1 MAVEENADLRDGA
14 SFDSLKQRLEEIV
27 SEVERDDIS
36 LDDALSLYE
45 EAVGIG
51 IAACDASELDIPQ
64 EQEQEQ
70 EQGATPT
77 GDAAQGESSARDEA
91 SCNDGAASEDAADDA
106 TAPLQ
111 GQPVDAHAS
120 ASL

>member
-14 SFDSLKQRLEEIV
+14 SFDSLKQRLAEIV

-45 EAVGIG
+45 EAVSIG
-51 IAACDASELDIPQ
+51 IAACDASELDIP
-64 EQEQEQ
+64 QEQEQ

-111 GQPVDAHAS
+111 GQPVDADAS